1 MKAFLR
7 ILQVLKL
14 SWVKLVPD
22 LEVNGQ
28 VVNCCFPHLHTG
40 TQPSC
45 PSPPELCSYAPPS
58 WGLFLSLETL
68 TNKRSRLLPTSVLR
82 TVLPAVNK
90 DPIQIIQS
98 SWGFILFR
106 YPREPS
112 LVYLLCHDYLQL
124 YNIIGK
130 DKMNLLKCSSLHIYC
145 FSCMHGKKVKHLG
158 LSECTFSMFLIHTD
172 KRLSRKITCSP
183 FQTEALVS

>member
-1 MKAFLR
+1 MKVFLR

-14 SWVKLVPD
+14 SWVKLVPE

-28 VVNCCFPHLHTG
+28 IVNCCLPHLHTG

-68 TNKRSRLLPTSVLR
+68 TNRRSRLLPTSVLR
-82 TVLPAVNK
+82 TVPPAVNK